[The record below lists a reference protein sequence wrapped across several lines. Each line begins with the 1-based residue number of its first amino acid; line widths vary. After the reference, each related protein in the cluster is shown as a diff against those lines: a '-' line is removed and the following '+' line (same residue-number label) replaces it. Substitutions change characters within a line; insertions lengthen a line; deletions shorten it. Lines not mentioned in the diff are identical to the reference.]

1 MPTNLPEI
9 KQLLADWYL
18 LALDNALF
26 VGALVISVWVLVAIL
41 YNFKMLSLKK
51 DLKKAQ
57 QQHLEMQDKLSAAEQ
72 QVRQD
77 EEKIAA
83 NAEQMLKDK
92 QFIEEI
98 QEKLLERN
106 QRVVQS
112 IKATASKFDLN
123 EQLVDSDKAMQDEF
137 IWQQQDNIIQQLS
150 DRLSAAQQENA
161 QASEKDSLISNLQSS
176 LDMQIKQFA
185 QLEQA
190 IEVQKHVQH
199 EQQKEV
205 QQQLNNTLEK
215 HQLDFIQLIEAVQNR
230 LVPVNVEAQIT
241 HTPEHIVQL
250 QEPQQPENIVEQQI
264 VEFNAVEQVSP
275 VEPLTPEI
283 LDSVSELE
291 EILEEKVKDEPGVTD
306 STEPLTEV
314 EVKPVSEPD
323 SLVQDL
329 LNIAE
334 PSFSMAA
341 DNEPQQGA
349 TESSVEMKSSL
360 NVAGKFKGLLDKVKK
375 PDTKS
380 KAGNSAEAVVI
391 DAVKTPETTE
401 ATGTT
406 DKSAKITDK
415 FRGLLGKAKKP
426 NAETEIKPEI
436 EPAQKIEMFTA
447 EDTTVP
453 EAEQQIETFVTE
465 DFKEPDAEEIDVEP
479 DYGSSNFKMP
489 GALKKLFGKAK
500 K

>member
-1 MPTNLPEI
+1 
-9 KQLLADWYL
+9 
-18 LALDNALF
+18 
-26 VGALVISVWVLVAIL
+26 
-41 YNFKMLSLKK
+41 
-51 DLKKAQ
+51 
-57 QQHLEMQDKLSAAEQ
+57 
-72 QVRQD
+72 
-77 EEKIAA
+77 
-83 NAEQMLKDK
+83 
-92 QFIEEI
+92 
-98 QEKLLERN
+98 
-106 QRVVQS
+106 
-112 IKATASKFDLN
+112 
-123 EQLVDSDKAMQDEF
+123 MQDEF

-230 LVPVNVEAQIT
+230 SVPVNVEAQIT

-291 EILEEKVKDEPGVTD
+291 EILEEKVKDELGVTD

-360 NVAGKFKGLLDKVKK
+360 NVAGKIKGLLDKVKK

-380 KAGNSAEAVVI
+380 KAGNSAE
-391 DAVKTPETTE
+391 
-401 ATGTT
+401 G
-406 DKSAKITDK
+406 
-415 FRGLLGKAKKP
+415 G
-426 NAETEIKPEI
+426 N
-436 EPAQKIEMFTA
+436 
-447 EDTTVP
+447 
-453 EAEQQIETFVTE
+453 
-465 DFKEPDAEEIDVEP
+465 
-479 DYGSSNFKMP
+479 
-489 GALKKLFGKAK
+489 
-500 K
+500 